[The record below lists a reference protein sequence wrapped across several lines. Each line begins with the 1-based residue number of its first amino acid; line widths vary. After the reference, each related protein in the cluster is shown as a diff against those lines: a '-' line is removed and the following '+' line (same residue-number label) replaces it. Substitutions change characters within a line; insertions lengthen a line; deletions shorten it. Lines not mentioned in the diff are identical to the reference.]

1 MSEWDSPIRRQP
13 GVIGEQVEQEAV
25 LLLPE
30 VGSVIVLNEVGRV
43 IWELIDGQRNPAA
56 LVAALVDQYEVT
68 PDVAQAD
75 VQAFLA
81 DLRVCGA
88 IR

>member
-1 MSEWDSPIRRQP
+1 
-13 GVIGEQVEQEAV
+13 
-25 LLLPE
+25 
-30 VGSVIVLNEVGRV
+30 
-43 IWELIDGQRNPAA
+43 
-56 LVAALVDQYEVT
+56 YEVT